1 MVLGICAN
9 VLKPWPLAFIIDHL
23 LGNKPLPHWVPTSF
37 ASLGKPASIAVCAFL
52 VFGLHVASGVFSAGQ
67 TYVSIKSGLRGLA
80 RIRNQLFDWMQ
91 RMSLAFYQ
99 RSNTG
104 DLIYRATWDTYSLQT
119 LFQQGLFKFI
129 NATLTLVLMLVI
141 LWNLNHSLAGAT
153 LAVFPPLIAAMYFFS
168 KRMNAK
174 SLAAHKADSAVS
186 SRVQQNITS
195 LPVVQSYVQEKNE
208 QAQFER
214 TVESS
219 FEKRRSQ
226 HLLEVIY
233 WFVIALLFAIATAFL
248 TWLGAMDILK
258 NQLTIGE
265 LVIFLSY
272 LGQLYEPLN
281 QLTLVGTT
289 VSDANA
295 GMARIFEILD
305 TEEQV
310 PERANAKP
318 FPAGKSLGISFDHVS
333 FSYRPSTKTLTSVS
347 FKVEPGTVLGIVG
360 PSGSGKTTLLNLIP
374 RFYDPSDGCIT
385 IDGVDT
391 RDFRLCD
398 LRRSV
403 AYVFQESL
411 LIPGTVAENISY
423 GNPAASMKDIE
434 EAANLA
440 SAHEFISKLQNGYQT
455 MIGEGT
461 ARLSVGEKQRLGI
474 ARAFLKNAPILLLDE
489 PTSSLDIETESEII
503 RSMANLMRG
512 RTCIVAAHRLASLAR
527 ADKLITLEHGR
538 ISECGTPDELL
549 KSGNYFSRI
558 VQSHPQNLPSIFNFK
573 SE

>member
-1 MVLGICAN
+1 
-9 VLKPWPLAFIIDHL
+9 
-23 LGNKPLPHWVPTSF
+23 
-37 ASLGKPASIAVCAFL
+37 
-52 VFGLHVASGVFSAGQ
+52 
-67 TYVSIKSGLRGLA
+67 
-80 RIRNQLFDWMQ
+80 
-91 RMSLAFYQ
+91 
-99 RSNTG
+99 
-104 DLIYRATWDTYSLQT
+104 
-119 LFQQGLFKFI
+119 
-129 NATLTLVLMLVI
+129 
-141 LWNLNHSLAGAT
+141 
-153 LAVFPPLIAAMYFFS
+153 
-168 KRMNAK
+168 
-174 SLAAHKADSAVS
+174 
-186 SRVQQNITS
+186 
-195 LPVVQSYVQEKNE
+195 
-208 QAQFER
+208 
-214 TVESS
+214 
-219 FEKRRSQ
+219 
-226 HLLEVIY
+226 
-233 WFVIALLFAIATAFL
+233 
-248 TWLGAMDILK
+248 
-258 NQLTIGE
+258 
-265 LVIFLSY
+265 
-272 LGQLYEPLN
+272 
-281 QLTLVGTT
+281 
-289 VSDANA
+289 
-295 GMARIFEILD
+295 MARIFEILD
-305 TEEQV
+305 TKEQV

-318 FPAGKSLGISFDHVS
+318 FPTRKSLGICFDNLS
-333 FSYRPSTKTLTSVS
+333 FSYRPPTKTLTSIS
-347 FKVEPGTVLGIVG
+347 FSVEPGTVLGIVG

-374 RFYDPSDGCIT
+374 RFYDPSDGCIR

-461 ARLSVGEKQRLGI
+461 ERLSVGEKQRLGI

-549 KSGNYFSRI
+549 KSGKYFSRI
-558 VQSHPQNLPSIFNFK
+558 VQSHPQNLPSIFSLK
-573 SE
+573 AE